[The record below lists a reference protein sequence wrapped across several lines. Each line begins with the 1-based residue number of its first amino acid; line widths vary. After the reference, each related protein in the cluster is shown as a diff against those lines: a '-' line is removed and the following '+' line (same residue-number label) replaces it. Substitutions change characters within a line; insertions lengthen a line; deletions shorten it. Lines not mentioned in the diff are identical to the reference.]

1 MAGRWLGHK
10 KLGCTAGH
18 RSIVLWTRRA
28 SEPFSHI
35 VLFFFFFLFIWQ
47 FMLKMRFI
55 GLGKKFKLLNV
66 NYIITKTQS
75 CLYLKYLFDILP

>member
-1 MAGRWLGHK
+1 MAGRWLGYK

-18 RSIVLWTRRA
+18 RRIVLRTRRA

-35 VLFFFFFLFIWQ
+35 VQLFFFVYLA
-47 FMLKMRFI
+47 FMLKMHFV

-66 NYIITKTQS
+66 N
-75 CLYLKYLFDILP
+75 